1 MQNPTPK
8 ILTYQNPE
16 GNIKIDMLLAD
27 DTFWLSIPQM
37 VELFGADKSEVID
50 LIEDGYSDNG
60 EEDEFIMDLKDQRTF
75 IDATTNA
82 ETVCY
87 NLNII
92 RYVGFGINFKM
103 TIQIIRWIA
112 KLLEEEILKNLND
125 NPDDP
130 QSKNP
135 GVIYLKLITRL
146 KANGIDISLQLPK
159 GPPERI
165 CFEISE
171 GVWISNDDEMR
182 AYEKEKK
189 SRNTPI
195 DPTQN

>member
-1 MQNPTPK
+1 MQYSISK
-8 ILTYQNPE
+8 ILTYQKPE
-16 GNIKIDMLLAD
+16 GTIKIDMLLAD
-27 DTFWLSIPQM
+27 DTVWLSIPQM
-37 VELFGADKSEVID
+37 AELFGADEREVIA

-75 IDATTNA
+75 VDTSTNA

-92 RYVGFGINFKM
+92 RYVGFGIDFKM
-103 TIQIIRWIA
+103 TIPIIRWTA
-112 KLLEEEILKNLND
+112 KLLEEEILKNLKD

-135 GVIYLKLITRL
+135 GVVYLKLITRL

-189 SRNTPI
+189 SSNTPI